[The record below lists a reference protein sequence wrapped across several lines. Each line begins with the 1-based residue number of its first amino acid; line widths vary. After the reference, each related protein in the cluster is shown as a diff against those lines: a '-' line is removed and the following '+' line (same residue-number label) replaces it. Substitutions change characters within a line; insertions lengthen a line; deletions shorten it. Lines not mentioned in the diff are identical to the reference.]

1 MNPSHS
7 PSNPVHRDTHEVHDL
22 VDARVP
28 VSTSANEPVQLTAS
42 GVATSGVGTL
52 APQNEAAPLDEAAL
66 AALAT
71 RIRAWGRE
79 LGFGAIG
86 ISDTDLSHA
95 EAGLA
100 AWLEAGCHG
109 EMDYMAKHGMKR
121 ARPAELVAGTRRVIT
136 ARMAYLPAATLAGA
150 ALSNAPGKKA
160 ESASQAEIQ
169 PQAHGGAATDARE
182 TGAHEDWRRREH
194 ARLADPQAA
203 VVSIYA
209 RGRDYHKVMRAR
221 LQQLAERIE
230 AEIGAFGFRVFT
242 DSAPVL
248 EVELAQK
255 AGIGWRGK
263 HTLLL
268 QRDAGSLFF
277 LGEIYVDVPLPTD
290 AEDPASHAPEQPG
303 AHCGS
308 CTRCIDACP
317 TGAITGPYRVDAR
330 RCISYLTIELKG
342 SIPLE
347 LRELIGNRVYGCDD
361 CQLVCPWNKFAQAAP
376 VADFDVRHG
385 LDRASLVELFG
396 WSAAQF
402 DERMQGSAIRRI
414 GYECWSRNIAV
425 AMGNALR
432 ATREGADA
440 RSALHDGHDA
450 HDAREG
456 RAAIVAALHARAHDE
471 SALVREHV
479 QWALEAA

>member
-1 MNPSHS
+1 MNPLLS
-7 PSNPVHRDTHEVHDL
+7 PSNE
-22 VDARVP
+22 ARTLNAAAASNPSNVT
-28 VSTSANEPVQLTAS
+28 STLAS
-42 GVATSGVGTL
+42 GAD
-52 APQNEAAPLDEAAL
+52 AAHREPSAALDEAAL
-66 AALAT
+66 AALAA
-71 RIRAWGRE
+71 RIRAWGQE

-136 ARMAYLPAATLAGA
+136 ARMAYLPASTLEGA
-150 ALSNAPGKKA
+150 ADANASGKTP
-160 ESASQAEIQ
+160 ESASQ
-169 PQAHGGAATDARE
+169 
-182 TGAHEDWRRREH
+182 DWRQREH
-194 ARLADPQAA
+194 ARLADPHAA
-203 VVSIYA
+203 VVSVYA

-268 QRDAGSLFF
+268 QSDAGSLFF
-277 LGEIYVDVPLPTD
+277 LGEIYVDIPLPTD
-290 AEDPASHAPEQPG
+290 ADDPASAAPETPG

-308 CTRCIDACP
+308 CTRCIGACP

-347 LRELIGNRVYGCDD
+347 MREPIGNRVYGCDD

-414 GYECWSRNIAV
+414 GYESWLRNIAV
-425 AMGNALR
+425 GMGNALR
-432 ATREGADA
+432 NPASGDA
-440 RSALHDGHDA
+440 PER
-450 HDAREG
+450 
-456 RAAIVAALHARAHDE
+456 RAAIVAALRARAHDE
-471 SALVREHV
+471 SAIVREHV
-479 QWALEAA
+479 EWALEAA

>member
-1 MNPSHS
+1 MNRSLES
-7 PSNPVHRDTHEVHDL
+7 
-22 VDARVP
+22 P
-28 VSTSANEPVQLTAS
+28 VSCTPAS
-42 GVATSGVGTL
+42 DDAARATRH
-52 APQNEAAPLDEAAL
+52 LDEAAL
-66 AALAT
+66 AALAL
-71 RIRAWGRE
+71 RIKTWGRE
-79 LGFGAIG
+79 LGFGAVG
-86 ISDTDLSHA
+86 ISDTDLSAA

-100 AWLEAGCHG
+100 AWLEEGCHG

-121 ARPAELVAGTRRVIT
+121 ARPAELVAHTRRVIS
-136 ARMAYLPAATLAGA
+136 ARMAYLPADLPAHFPA
-150 ALSNAPGKKA
+150 KA
-160 ESASQAEIQ
+160 EGGKLGESAQ
-169 PQAHGGAATDARE
+169 PESRN
-182 TGAHEDWRRREH
+182 WRADEH
-194 ARLADPQAA
+194 ARLADPSAA

-209 RGRDYHKVMRAR
+209 RGRDYHKVMRNR

-230 AEIGAFGFRVFT
+230 AEIGAYGYRVFT

-290 AEDPASHAPEQPG
+290 AETAPAEAPETPG

-317 TGAITGPYRVDAR
+317 TGAIVAPYKVDAR

-342 SIPLE
+342 SIPLD
-347 LRELIGNRVYGCDD
+347 LRPLIGNRVYGCDD
-361 CQLVCPWNKFAQAAP
+361 CQLVCPWNKFARAAP

-385 LDRASLVELFG
+385 LDRATLVELFD
-396 WSAAQF
+396 WSADDF
-402 DERMQGSAIRRI
+402 DTRMQGSAIRRI
-414 GYECWSRNIAV
+414 GYESWLRNLAV
-425 AMGNALR
+425 GMGNALR
-432 ATREGADA
+432 ADPASLAGDA
-440 RSALHDGHDA
+440 
-450 HDAREG
+450 
-456 RAAIVAALHARAHDE
+456 RAAIVEALRRRLDDP

-479 QWALEAA
+479 EWALEAAA

>member
-1 MNPSHS
+1 M
-7 PSNPVHRDTHEVHDL
+7 
-22 VDARVP
+22 
-28 VSTSANEPVQLTAS
+28 AS
-42 GVATSGVGTL
+42 GAD
-52 APQNEAAPLDEAAL
+52 AAAREPAAALDDAAL
-66 AALAT
+66 AALAA

-100 AWLEAGCHG
+100 EWLEAGCHG

-136 ARMAYLPAATLAGA
+136 ARMAYLPASTLDGTAAANAAGK
-150 ALSNAPGKKA
+150 LPEMS
-160 ESASQAEIQ
+160 ESPSQ
-169 PQAHGGAATDARE
+169 
-182 TGAHEDWRRREH
+182 DWRRGEH
-194 ARLADPQAA
+194 ARLADPHAA

-221 LQQLAERIE
+221 LQQLSERIE

-268 QRDAGSLFF
+268 QSDAGSLFF
-277 LGEIYVDVPLPTD
+277 LGEIYVDIPLPTD
-290 AEDPASHAPEQPG
+290 ADDPASAAPETPG

-342 SIPLE
+342 SIPLDM
-347 LRELIGNRVYGCDD
+347 REQIGNRVYGCDD

-414 GYECWSRNIAV
+414 GYESWSRNIAV

-432 ATREGADA
+432 NAAANVAPEKRE
-440 RSALHDGHDA
+440 
-450 HDAREG
+450 
-456 RAAIVAALHARAHDE
+456 AIVAALRERAHDE
-471 SALVREHV
+471 SAIVREHV
-479 QWALEAA
+479 AWALEAA

>member
-1 MNPSHS
+1 M
-7 PSNPVHRDTHEVHDL
+7 
-22 VDARVP
+22 
-28 VSTSANEPVQLTAS
+28 
-42 GVATSGVGTL
+42 
-52 APQNEAAPLDEAAL
+52 PLDEAAL
-66 AALAT
+66 AALAA
-71 RIRAWGRE
+71 RIRTWGRE

-136 ARMAYLPAATLAGA
+136 ARMAYLPIDTLAP
-150 ALSNAPGKKA
+150 NAVGKTR
-160 ESASQAEIQ
+160 ESVSQ
-169 PQAHGGAATDARE
+169 GGPDRSGSAGTEAGTNGARE
-182 TGAHEDWRRREH
+182 RIHADWRLREH
-194 ARLADPQAA
+194 ARLADPHAA

-209 RGRDYHKVMRAR
+209 RGRDYHKVLRAR

-230 AEIGAFGFRVFT
+230 AEIGQFGFRVFT

-255 AGIGWRGK
+255 AGVGWRGK

-290 AEDPASHAPEQPG
+290 ADAHERGAAGAAPETPG

-361 CQLVCPWNKFAQAAP
+361 CQLVCPWNKFAKAAP

-385 LDRASLVELFG
+385 LDRASLVDLFG

-414 GYECWSRNIAV
+414 GYESWSRNIAV

-432 ATREGADA
+432 APREGADNGRA
-440 RSALHDGHDA
+440 AA
-450 HDAREG
+450 
-456 RAAIVAALHARAHDE
+456 RAAIVKALREREHDA
-471 SALVREHV
+471 SAVVREHV
-479 QWALEAA
+479 LWALEAA